1 MRGYSLT
8 TRLTALFSL
17 TSACVLLGL
26 GVLIFTAMDRHFAVE
41 DYALLRDNMR
51 LVENHRRQHRQHVAH
66 APGGRLPASQ
76 RTPGLYARHQRSGAL
91 RHAGFRLCRS
101 AEDVD

>member
-51 LVENHRRQHRQHVAH
+51 LVEK
-66 APGGRLPASQ
+66 PSPTTPAARCPRAW
-76 RTPGLYARHQRSGAL
+76 RTPTSITADSWSIRAAPTVRCTTPRRISTLPQR
-91 RHAGFRLCRS
+91 
-101 AEDVD
+101 